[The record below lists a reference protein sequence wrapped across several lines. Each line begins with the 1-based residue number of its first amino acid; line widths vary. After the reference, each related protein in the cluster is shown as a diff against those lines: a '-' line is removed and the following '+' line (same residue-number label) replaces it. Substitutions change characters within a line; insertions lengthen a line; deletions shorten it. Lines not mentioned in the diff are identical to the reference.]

1 MAAIEGADLLG
12 LHRVEFES
20 DCQVLVSALKG
31 DSHELSEIGVLLREA
46 RSKCIQSFD
55 FFSFGFFRRDC
66 NTAAHVLAQFGS
78 KADVD
83 CSGWVDEAPPFVSD
97 VVASDLAVHQG

>member
-1 MAAIEGADLLG
+1 MTHDTCLFSLFVIRNVNVMHAKDHMCRKHMHLIFEGT
-12 LHRVEFES
+12 
-20 DCQVLVSALKG
+20 
-31 DSHELSEIGVLLREA
+31 LSCEA

-55 FFSFGFFRRDC
+55 FFSFGFCRRDC

>member
-1 MAAIEGADLLG
+1 MFYCVKLEANAFSLL
-12 LHRVEFES
+12 
-20 DCQVLVSALKG
+20 
-31 DSHELSEIGVLLREA
+31 I
-46 RSKCIQSFD
+46 
-55 FFSFGFFRRDC
+55 FFSFGFCRRDC